1 MKNKKAIVLCE
12 CGIMIAL
19 ATVLSMIKLF
29 SLPFG
34 GSITAFSAVPL
45 IVISYRRG
53 IKCGLVSGF
62 AYSIIQLIL
71 DASVFSYATSVTAG
85 LAIIL
90 LDYIF
95 AFTFIGLAGIFK
107 FFKDSPAIN
116 ATTGTVLVCAVRYIC
131 HVISGCTVWAGVSI
145 PSSDGLIYSLSYNAT
160 YMIPE
165 TIVNAVVI
173 YWLFSSLNFKS
184 ERIERAQKQKKSLAA
199 TVLSSVGVL
208 SLAVAVIIDAIT
220 LFSKLQNEAGTL
232 DFSLIGNVDPI
243 FISVVFAIGI
253 VLCGVLLT
261 ASKAVNKSKD

>member
-29 SLPFG
+29 ALPFG

-53 IKCGLVSGF
+53 IKCGLLSGL

-71 DASVFSYATSVTAG
+71 DASVLSYATSLTAG
-85 LAIIL
+85 IAIVF

-95 AFTFIGLAGIFK
+95 AFSFIGLAGIFK
-107 FFKDSPAIN
+107 IFNDGNAIN
-116 ATTGTVLVCAVRYIC
+116 ATAGTVLVCAIRYIC

-165 TIVNAVVI
+165 TIVNAVVV
-173 YWLFSSLNFKS
+173 YWLFSSLNFNS

-199 TVLSSVGVL
+199 TVLASVGVL
-208 SLAVAVIIDAIT
+208 SLAVSVIIDAIT

-232 DFSLIGNVDPI
+232 DFSLIGNVDPV
-243 FISVVFAIGI
+243 FVSVVFAIGV
-253 VLCGVLLT
+253 VLCGVLLI
-261 ASKAVNKSKD
+261 ASKVVNKSKD